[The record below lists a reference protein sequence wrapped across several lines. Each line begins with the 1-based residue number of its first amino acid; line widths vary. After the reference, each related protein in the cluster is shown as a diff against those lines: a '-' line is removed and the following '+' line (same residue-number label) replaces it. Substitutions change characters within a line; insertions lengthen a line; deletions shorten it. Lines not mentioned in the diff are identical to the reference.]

1 MGIIHGMTEAEYHT
15 RPELS
20 STGARLLL
28 DSTAKFRYRQTHP
41 GPQKD
46 AFDLGTAV
54 HAKVLGVDERVIEY
68 PAEHLT
74 PAGNASTKKETIEW
88 VQEQR
93 AKGLVVIS
101 ASQAALVD
109 GMAEAVLAHPTAR
122 AILEQPGNQRELSM
136 FATDPDTG
144 VDMRARLDL
153 DGKRTSADL
162 KTARDASPK
171 GFARAAA
178 DHGYD
183 TQQGW
188 YQDVREQV
196 TGDRG
201 RFQFIVVETLP
212 PHLVAV
218 YELDYTFEDMGKIKS
233 AAARTIYRE
242 CVDTNTWPGYA
253 PNVKQLQ
260 PPQYAIY
267 DYMDAFEAEEPMKV
281 SQ

>member
-1 MGIIHGMTEAEYHT
+1 MGIIEGLSEAEYHAH
-15 RPELS
+15 PALS

-28 DSTAKFRYRQTHP
+28 DSPARFRYRQTHP

-68 PAEHLT
+68 PEEHLT
-74 PAGNASTKKETIEW
+74 PSGNASTKKETIAW
-88 VQEQR
+88 VEEQR
-93 AKGLVVIS
+93 ANGLVVIS
-101 ASQAALVD
+101 RTQAQLAD
-109 GMAEAVLAHPTAR
+109 DMAEAVLAHPTAR
-122 AILEQPGNQRELSM
+122 ALLEQPGIKREASM
-136 FATDPDTG
+136 FARDPDTG
-144 VDMRARLDL
+144 VEMRARLDF
-153 DGKRTSADL
+153 DARISGDL

-178 DHGYD
+178 EHGYD

-188 YQDVREQV
+188 YQDVRELV
-196 TGDRG
+196 NGKRG
-201 RFQFIVVETLP
+201 KFQFIVAETLP

-218 YELDYTFEDMGKIKS
+218 YELDYTFADMGKVKA

-242 CVDTNTWPGYA
+242 CVDTNTWPGYP
-253 PNVKQLQ
+253 PNVQQLQ

-281 SQ
+281 TN